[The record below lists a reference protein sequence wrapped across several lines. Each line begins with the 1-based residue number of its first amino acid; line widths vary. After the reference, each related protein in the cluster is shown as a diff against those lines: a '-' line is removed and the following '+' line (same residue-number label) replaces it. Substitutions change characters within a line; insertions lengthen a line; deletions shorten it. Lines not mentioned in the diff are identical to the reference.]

1 MFKVP
6 LPVTTSK
13 TGKISDVTVSKSTL
27 DFQVENFTVM
37 GSSHRG
43 AVSWS
48 GTVPGRR
55 RSAP

>member
-6 LPVTTSK
+6 LPVTTTK
-13 TGKISDVTVSKSTL
+13 TGKISDVTVSKPTL
-27 DFQVENFTVM
+27 DFQIEDFTVM
-37 GSSHRG
+37 GSSHGG

-55 RSAP
+55 RSVP